1 VPGSVPG
8 QQNRQTGLADVS
20 TIVPNISSSGSLAN
34 ETSEE
39 DLVGLLFA
47 GNASVFTGIWI
58 LIDVSAVTEERLAY

>member
-39 DLVGLLFA
+39 DSVGLLFA
-47 GNASVFTGIWI
+47 GNASVFTGIWM